1 MLWYKSW
8 LETRWRFVIGL
19 GLLILSAAG
28 TVLYYPTAMDLL
40 PLASSIEVNGAL
52 SRRIA
57 EAVDLSRTYRGYVW
71 SQWFATNVPESWA
84 FFAVLLGTGGLMAQG
99 PRGGAL
105 FTLSLPVSRAR
116 LIGVR
121 AATGLT
127 ELLVIA
133 LASSLVLTLLSPAVG
148 QSYSIVDA
156 LVHALCLFVAG
167 TVLFSLATFLSTIF
181 TDVWRPAL
189 IVLCGATVLAFTEA
203 ALRDLSPYGL
213 FGTMSGELYF
223 RRGEMPWFGLLAS
236 VLLSATFLY
245 ASVRNIA
252 HQDF

>member
-8 LETRWRFVIGL
+8 LETRWRFLIGL
-19 GLLILSAAG
+19 GLLTLSAAG

-40 PLASSIEVNGAL
+40 PLASSIKVSGEL
-52 SRRIA
+52 SRRLA

-71 SQWFATNVPESWA
+71 SQWFVTNVPEVWA
-84 FFAVLLGTGGLMAQG
+84 LFAVLLGTGSLMSQG
-99 PRGGAL
+99 TRGGAL

-121 AATGLT
+121 TVTGLA

-133 LASSLVLTLLSPAVG
+133 LVSCLVLTLLSPAVG
-148 QSYSIVDA
+148 QSYSLVDA

-167 TVLFSLATFLSTIF
+167 AVLFSLATFLSTVF

-189 IVLCGATVLAFTEA
+189 IVLCGATMLAFTEA
-203 ALRDLSPYGL
+203 ALRDLSAYGL

-223 RRGEMPWFGLLAS
+223 RRGTLPWPGLLVS
-236 VLLSATFLY
+236 VLLSATFLF
-245 ASVRNIA
+245 ASVKNIE

>member
-19 GLLILSAAG
+19 GLLMLSAAG

-40 PLASSIEVNGAL
+40 PLASSIEASSAL
-52 SRRIA
+52 GQRIA
-57 EAVDLSRTYRGYVW
+57 EAVELSRTYRGYVW
-71 SQWFATNVPESWA
+71 SQWYVNNVPELWA
-84 FFAVLLGTGGLMAQG
+84 LFAVLLGTGGLLSQG

-105 FTLSLPVSRAR
+105 FTLSLPVTRDQ

-121 AATGLT
+121 AATGLA
-127 ELLVIA
+127 ELLVMA
-133 LASSLVLTLLSPAVG
+133 LASSLVLTMLSPAVG
-148 QSYSIVDA
+148 QSFGLVDA
-156 LVHALCLFVAG
+156 LVHTLCLFVAG
-167 TVLFSLATFLSTIF
+167 TVLFSLATLLSTVF
-181 TDVWRPAL
+181 ADVWRPAL
-189 IVLCGATVLAFTEA
+189 IVLCLATMLALGEA
-203 ALRDLSPYGL
+203 ALRSPYGL

-223 RRGEMPWFGLLAS
+223 RRGELPWFGLLGS

-245 ASVRNIA
+245 ASMKNIA

>member
-8 LETRWRFVIGL
+8 LETRWRFLIGL
-19 GLLILSAAG
+19 GLLTLSAARHG
-28 TVLYYPTAMDLL
+28 ALLPAPSMDLM
-40 PLASSIEVNGAL
+40 PMASSIEVSGEL
-52 SRRIA
+52 GRRLA

-71 SQWFATNVPESWA
+71 SQWFVTNVPEVWA
-84 FFAVLLGTGGLMAQG
+84 LFAVLLGTGGLMSQG

-121 AATGLT
+121 TATGLA

-133 LASSLVLTLLSPAVG
+133 LVSCLVLTLLSPAVG
-148 QSYSIVDA
+148 QSYSLVDA

-167 TVLFSLATFLSTIF
+167 AVLFSLATFLSTVF

-189 IVLCGATVLAFTEA
+189 IVLCGATMLAFTEA
-203 ALRDLSPYGL
+203 ALRDLSAIWPL
-213 FGTMSGELYF
+213 RHDE
-223 RRGEMPWFGLLAS
+223 R
-236 VLLSATFLY
+236 
-245 ASVRNIA
+245 
-252 HQDF
+252 